1 MINHLMIQL
10 SENDKRL
17 IICLLLV
24 FILLFVLAGFI
35 GILVKKIMKFQGKK
49 ADDMLY
55 NVVTTGVINK
65 PNKLRRYGYR
75 KNIRYFFK
83 RSWIPVVILA
93 LGTAIYF
100 VCSASYGHLINL
112 HDYGTVVGEEIVTK
126 GGEGWTTL
134 FFIFNLK
141 DPQYGVFFGMKLI
154 SGFPLLAKPH
164 FEVKAIPAYIFF
176 FTMIIG
182 GVWFFICA
190 QAYIARSFRIWK
202 LSKTV
207 FNKSLEDVTGN
218 DLPLTKGGASVDQV
232 VKTPTSNTSNIN
244 DNENVQQ

>member
-1 MINHLMIQL
+1 MFNHLLIQL
-10 SENDKRL
+10 TDNDKRL
-17 IICLLLV
+17 IICLLLM
-24 FILLFVLAGFI
+24 FVLIFVFAGFL
-35 GILVKKIMKFQGKK
+35 GILVKKIMRFQAKK

-65 PNKLRRYGYR
+65 PAKLRRYGYR

-83 RSWIPVVILA
+83 QSWVPVIIIIIGL
-93 LGTAIYF
+93 LTYF
-100 VCSASYGHLINL
+100 ICSASYGHMINL
-112 HDYGTVVGEEIVTK
+112 HDYGTAVGDEVITS

-141 DPQYGVFFGMKLI
+141 EPQHNVFFGMNLI
-154 SGFPLLAKPH
+154 SGFPLLSKPH
-164 FEVKAIPAYIFF
+164 FVAKAIPSYIFF

-182 GVWFFICA
+182 GIWFFVCV
-190 QAYIARSFRIWK
+190 QAFIARDFRIWK

-218 DLPLTKGGASVDQV
+218 DLPLTKGGATTEQV
-232 VKTPTSNTSNIN
+232 LKAPTSNTT
-244 DNENVQQ
+244 NVNNNNNQQ